1 MGGEIPE
8 NVVVLRCLMSRI
20 VHMFT
25 SALAI
30 PILWG
35 CTATACQ
42 CAEPLPA
49 PGPAVEK
56 PAPRA
61 RTEIY
66 NFQELLSRS
75 ERIVVA
81 DVGATRDGLTKLSVR
96 ETIKAPASDRKIV
109 STDKRKRAAD
119 LLNEAAAAN
128 PGAGKNQPGVA
139 AALADAPGP
148 AAVYVRAENL
158 TLPREGVQVLL
169 FLWDTIEAPSADS
182 VAYKAS
188 HPQNIYDLD
197 VAPEVRAAANRPR
210 SVGDGRFLRAWDR
223 EMAFKLRQREADEAL
238 LTQKGGEENG
248 GLKLRAVR
256 PALSL
261 RGGNSF
267 AVTADFENLRAREQ
281 ALYDGP
287 AGGYGVVLTP
297 VTEGA
302 NPGEAAEKGEALIL
316 RISARGLIADSGVLA
331 ISDITDFASISP
343 QGRFTKELFFDA
355 RDFPVLE
362 RLKGPYRLKVLFSSA
377 HDGRGLDIGAP
388 VWTGSLLSEEL
399 PIIFSGKKP

>member
-1 MGGEIPE
+1 
-8 NVVVLRCLMSRI
+8 MSRLM
-20 VHMFT
+20 HMFT

-30 PILWG
+30 PFLWS
-35 CTATACQ
+35 CAVTPCH
-42 CAEPLPA
+42 CAE
-49 PGPAVEK
+49 GPAAGVGAEK
-56 PAPRA
+56 AAPRA

-96 ETIKAPASDRKIV
+96 ETIKAPASDKKIV
-109 STDKRKRAAD
+109 SSDKRKRASD
-119 LLNEAAAAN
+119 LLNEAGPA
-128 PGAGKNQPGVA
+128 PSGKNATGVA

-148 AAVYVRAENL
+148 SAVYVRAENL

-182 VAYKAS
+182 VAYRAS
-188 HPQNIYDLD
+188 HPQNVYDLE

-223 EMAFKLRQREADEAL
+223 EMAFKLRQREADETL
-238 LTQKGGEENG
+238 LAQKGGEEAG

-287 AGGYGVVLTP
+287 AGGYGVVLIP
-297 VTEGA
+297 VE
-302 NPGEAAEKGEALIL
+302 GEAVAAGEKAPEALIL
-316 RISARGLIADSGVLA
+316 RISSRGLIADTSVLA

-343 QGRFTKELFFDA
+343 QSHFTKELFFDA
-355 RDFPVLE
+355 RDFPILE
-362 RLKGPYRLKVLFSSA
+362 RLKGTYKLKVLFSSA